1 VKADCYFV
9 CTGRPLASAWLQDT
23 FLGEHVNGEGQLA
36 VDDHLRV
43 GGRKDVLAIGDVT
56 DVPEP
61 KQGHLAQRHAMVVSR
76 NLKLLV
82 KGGEVK
88 DEKLLRYK
96 PPGAKSA
103 ITVTLGR
110 PNALSELPFMTLIGS
125 HPGAVKPRDYF
136 ITRTRRMMGLRSK
149 TYGGTAM
156 PRAM

>member
-1 VKADCYFV
+1 
-9 CTGRPLASAWLQDT
+9 
-23 FLGEHVNGEGQLA
+23 

-43 GGRKDVLAIGDVT
+43 GGRKDVLTIGDVT

-88 DEKLLRYK
+88 DEKLHRYK

-110 PNALSELPFMTLIGS
+110 P
-125 HPGAVKPRDYF
+125 
-136 ITRTRRMMGLRSK
+136 TRCRSR
-149 TYGGTAM
+149 
-156 PRAM
+156 PS